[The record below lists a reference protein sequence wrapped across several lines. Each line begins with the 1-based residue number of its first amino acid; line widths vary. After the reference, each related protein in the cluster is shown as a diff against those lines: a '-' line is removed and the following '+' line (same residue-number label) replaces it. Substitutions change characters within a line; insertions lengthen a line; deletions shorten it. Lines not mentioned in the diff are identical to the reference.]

1 MIEVLFDLE
10 IVEEILLSLP
20 QIWVVVIVWLILDIL
35 ALSWSHNLIII
46 IIIIITIIIII
57 IVQHLSDYSILT
69 L

>member
-10 IVEEILLSLP
+10 IVEEIFLSLP

-35 ALSWSHNLIII
+35 ALSWSHNLIITI
-46 IIIIITIIIII
+46 IIIII